1 MPAVFIA
8 LLMLG
13 SCTAGA
19 GRFAPGVPAK
29 TTVTVKR
36 ERHTLSAG
44 PNLDVTSP
52 TASLKATLRR

>member
-1 MPAVFIA
+1 MHAVLFA

-19 GRFAPGVPAK
+19 ERFAPSVPGK
-29 TTVTVKR
+29 TAAVIKR
-36 ERHTLSAG
+36 ERQTPHSK
-44 PNLDVTSP
+44 PNMDVTSP